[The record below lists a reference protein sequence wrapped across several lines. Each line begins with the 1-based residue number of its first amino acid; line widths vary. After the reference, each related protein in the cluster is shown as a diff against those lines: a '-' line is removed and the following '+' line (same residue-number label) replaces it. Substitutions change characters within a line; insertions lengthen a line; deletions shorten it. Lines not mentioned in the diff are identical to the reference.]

1 MRKRWYRRFL
11 IMILVLVSVL
21 GTGLSIEDLQ
31 TEYERKQVSTGS
43 ISNEVV
49 IPGGMPIGIYMKTDG
64 VLVLGTDSV
73 KGMNGETYA
82 PAENLVKAGDYII
95 EFNGESV
102 DSKKEL
108 VSQVGKLDSEKVV
121 LKIRR
126 NGEEIDVKMTAAVT
140 SKDEYKL
147 GIWIRDSVQ
156 GLGTVTY
163 ITTTN
168 KFGALG
174 HGIHDM
180 DIDELLEIGEGRVYN
195 TEILRIEKGKKGS
208 PGGMEGM
215 IVYNRYNILGSIE
228 ENTEIGVYG
237 TIKNLDSLTKEQTAV
252 PVCLKSDVDTGP
264 AVIRCCVDDE
274 IKEYDIEIERINHF
288 ALEAN
293 KGLVIKIVD
302 EELID
307 ITGGIIQGMS
317 GSPILQN
324 GKIVGAVTHVMVND
338 PTRGYGIFIEE
349 MLKIA

>member
-1 MRKRWYRRFL
+1 MTL
-11 IMILVLVSVL
+11 ILVSVL
-21 GTGLSIEDLQ
+21 GAGLSIEDLQ
-31 TEYERKQVSTGS
+31 TEYERRQVSTGN
-43 ISNEVV
+43 ISNQMV

-73 KGMNGETYA
+73 KGADGVDCM
-82 PAENLVKAGDYII
+82 PADNLVKAGDYII
-95 EFNGESV
+95 AINGETV

-126 NGEEIDVKMTAAVT
+126 NDEEINVKLTAAV
-140 SKDEYKL
+140 SNKDEYKL

-163 ITTTN
+163 ITADN

-174 HGIHDM
+174 HGIHDI
-180 DIDELLEIGEGRVYN
+180 DIDELLEIEEGRVYN

-208 PGGMEGM
+208 PGGIEGM
-215 IVYNRYNILGSIE
+215 IVYNRYNILGDIE
-228 ENTEIGVYG
+228 KNTEIGVYG
-237 TIKNLDSLTKEQTAV
+237 TIRNLESLTEEQTVV
-252 PVCLKSDVDTGP
+252 PACLKSDVKMGD
-264 AVIRCCVDDE
+264 AVIRCCVDNE
-274 IKEYDIEIERINHF
+274 VKEYDIEIERINHF

-307 ITGGIIQGMS
+307 VTGGIVQGMS

-324 GKIVGAVTHVMVND
+324 GKIVGAVTHVLVND
-338 PTRGYGIFIEE
+338 PTRGYGIFIED
-349 MLKIA
+349 MLKQ

>member
-1 MRKRWYRRFL
+1 MTL
-11 IMILVLVSVL
+11 ILVSIL

-31 TEYERKQVSTGS
+31 TEYEKQHVSTGS
-43 ISNEVV
+43 VTNEMV
-49 IPGGMPIGIYMKTDG
+49 IPGGMPIGIYMRTDG

-73 KGMNGETYA
+73 KGADGQSYA
-82 PAENLVKAGDYII
+82 PAENLVKEGDYIVGI
-95 EFNGESV
+95 NGEAV
-102 DSKKEL
+102 DSKKDL
-108 VSQVGKLDSEKVV
+108 ISQVEKLESEKVV
-121 LKIRR
+121 LQIRR
-126 NGEEIDVKMTAAVT
+126 NEEEIDVKVTAAVT
-140 SKDEYKL
+140 KKDEYKL
-147 GIWIRDSVQ
+147 GIWVRDSVQ

-163 ITTTN
+163 ITTSN
-168 KFGALG
+168 EFGALG

-252 PVCLKSDVDTGP
+252 PVCLKSDVETGP

-274 IKEYDIEIERINHF
+274 VKEYDIEIERINYF
-288 ALEAN
+288 TLEAN

-324 GKIVGAVTHVMVND
+324 GKIVGAVTHVFVND
-338 PTRGYGIFIEE
+338 PTKGYGIFIEE
-349 MLKIA
+349 MLES

>member
-1 MRKRWYRRFL
+1 
-11 IMILVLVSVL
+11 
-21 GTGLSIEDLQ
+21 
-31 TEYERKQVSTGS
+31 
-43 ISNEVV
+43 
-49 IPGGMPIGIYMKTDG
+49 
-64 VLVLGTDSV
+64 
-73 KGMNGETYA
+73 
-82 PAENLVKAGDYII
+82 
-95 EFNGESV
+95 
-102 DSKKEL
+102 
-108 VSQVGKLDSEKVV
+108 
-121 LKIRR
+121 
-126 NGEEIDVKMTAAVT
+126 
-140 SKDEYKL
+140 
-147 GIWIRDSVQ
+147 
-156 GLGTVTY
+156 
-163 ITTTN
+163 
-168 KFGALG
+168 
-174 HGIHDM
+174 
-180 DIDELLEIGEGRVYN
+180 
-195 TEILRIEKGKKGS
+195 
-208 PGGMEGM
+208 M

>member
-1 MRKRWYRRFL
+1 
-11 IMILVLVSVL
+11 
-21 GTGLSIEDLQ
+21 
-31 TEYERKQVSTGS
+31 
-43 ISNEVV
+43 
-49 IPGGMPIGIYMKTDG
+49 MPAD
-64 VLVLGTDSV
+64 
-73 KGMNGETYA
+73 
-82 PAENLVKAGDYII
+82 NLVKAGDYII
-95 EFNGESV
+95 AINGETV

-126 NGEEIDVKMTAAVT
+126 NDEEINVKLTAAV
-140 SKDEYKL
+140 SNKDEYKL

-163 ITTTN
+163 ITTDN

-174 HGIHDM
+174 HGIHDI
-180 DIDELLEIGEGRVYN
+180 DIDELLEIEEGRVYN

-215 IVYNRYNILGSIE
+215 IVYNRYNILGNIE
-228 ENTEIGVYG
+228 ENTELGVYG
-237 TIKNLDSLTKEQTAV
+237 TIRKLDSLTEEQTAV
-252 PVCLKSDVDTGP
+252 PVCLKSDAKMGD

-274 IKEYDIEIERINHF
+274 VKEYDIEIERINHF

-307 ITGGIIQGMS
+307 VTGGIVQGMS

-324 GKIVGAVTHVMVND
+324 GKIVGAVTHVLVND
-338 PTRGYGIFIEE
+338 PTRGYGIFIED
-349 MLKIA
+349 MLKAGD